1 MATWPTRTLW
11 VMTTASLHITLI
23 TETFPPEIN
32 GVANTLGHLFE
43 GLRARLH
50 FVELV
55 RPRQPDDGHQRSTPE
70 LMLCRGWPLPGYPGL
85 QWGMTS
91 TQRLSRR
98 WQQQRPDVV
107 YIATE
112 GPLGLCALR
121 VARRLGIAV
130 VSGFHTNFQ
139 QYVNQHGLGL
149 FSRSLT
155 HYLRWFH
162 NRSVLTL
169 VPSASQRVELARRQ
183 FDRLEL
189 LSRGV
194 DSQLFNPC
202 RRQTGLRQSWGLR
215 ENDIALLYVGRL
227 APEKN
232 LHALRPALDA
242 LQTRYPSRRFKLIVV
257 GEGSKRVT
265 LEASL
270 PEALFCGVQSG
281 EALANHYAS
290 ADVFLFPSLSETFG
304 NGVLEAQ
311 ASGLGVVAYDE
322 AAAGQHIR
330 HGYSGVLAMPGDED
344 AWIEAACWLLEA
356 PETLRTIRLNAR
368 KHASR
373 QGWAQSIEQ
382 FETQLRRACH
392 READAVEVP
401 AHIAP

>member
-1 MATWPTRTLW
+1 MAPANTGT
-11 VMTTASLHITLI
+11 MTTALHITLI
-23 TETFPPEIN
+23 SDTFAPEIN

-43 GLRARLH
+43 GLRARKH

-55 RPRQPDDGHQRSTPE
+55 RPRQSDDGSQRSTPE

-85 QWGMTS
+85 QWGMAS

-149 FSRSLT
+149 FSRALT

-162 NRSVLTL
+162 NRSLMTL
-169 VPSASQRVELARRQ
+169 VPSASQRVELARRH
-183 FDRLEL
+183 FERLEL

-202 RRQTGLRQSWGLR
+202 RRQTALRQSWGLR
-215 ENDIALLYVGRL
+215 EHDIALLYVGRL

-232 LHALRPALDA
+232 LGALRRGLDA
-242 LQTRYPSRRFKLIVV
+242 LEARYPSRRFKLIVV

-270 PEALFCGVQSG
+270 PEALFCGAQSG
-281 EALANHYAS
+281 DALANHYAS
-290 ADVFLFPSLSETFG
+290 ADVFLFPGLFETFG
-304 NGVLEAQ
+304 NAVLEAQ

-368 KHASR
+368 RHASR
-373 QGWAQSIEQ
+373 QNWAQSIEQ
-382 FETQLRRACH
+382 FESQLRRVCH
-392 READAVEVP
+392 REGDAEEIP
-401 AHIAP
+401 AQIGP

>member
-1 MATWPTRTLW
+1 MGPANTGA
-11 VMTTASLHITLI
+11 MTTALHITLI
-23 TETFPPEIN
+23 SDTFAPEIN

-43 GLRARLH
+43 GLRARQH

-55 RPRQPDDGHQRSTPE
+55 RPRQSDDGNQRSTPE
-70 LMLCRGWPLPGYPGL
+70 LMLCRAWPLPGYPGL

-98 WQQQRPDVV
+98 WQQQRPDVL

-130 VSGFHTNFQ
+130 VSGLHTNFQ
-139 QYVNQHGLGL
+139 QYVNQYGSGL

-169 VPSASQRVELARRQ
+169 VPSASQRVELARRH
-183 FDRLEL
+183 FDHLEQ

-202 RRQTGLRQSWGLR
+202 RRQATMRQSWGLR

-232 LHALRPALDA
+232 LGALRLGLDA
-242 LQTRYPSRRFKLIVV
+242 LQARYPSRRFKLIVV
-257 GEGSKRVT
+257 GDGSKRVT

-270 PEALFCGVQSG
+270 PEAIFCGIQNG
-281 EALANHYAS
+281 EALASHYAS
-290 ADVFLFPSLSETFG
+290 ADVFLFPGMSETFG
-304 NGVLEAQ
+304 NAVLEAQ

-344 AWIEAACWLLEA
+344 AWIEAACWLLEH

-368 KHASR
+368 RHASH

-392 READAVEVP
+392 READAVEIP
-401 AHIAP
+401 AHMAPKKF